1 MKKVLWS
8 VLLCGL
14 AAMPAIAQGGTG
26 GGGHKWLRRLI
37 RLRRL

>member
-14 AAMPAIAQGGTG
+14 AAMPAIVQGGTVILG
-26 GGGHKWLRRLI
+26 ASVWTCSLR
-37 RLRRL
+37 